1 MQPGARSSPFG
12 VSNGWI
18 KSRDNNRGRPERWPL
33 FFSARS
39 NDACFVVAPAY
50 RKPQELALSDRVNR
64 IEGGRGRRPVYVRTA
79 SGSCRENNPVGQT
92 TVGRLCQN
100 RSGATAANSRQNA
113 HHGPPRIS

>member
-92 TVGRLCQN
+92 TVGRFV
-100 RSGATAANSRQNA
+100 
-113 HHGPPRIS
+113 PRPSVQAQQIAIKPTPQKRVVGL